1 MHSLRSAIRGAEPLA
16 DPQASIT
23 VSEFPLNHHQ
33 CFRAEIIMRDGK
45 PTVSIARW
53 KKTPAGARRTGQSLE
68 FGAHRTAAVS
78 SLLIEVQRV
87 LDALNVEG
95 ARHEPGL

>member
-1 MHSLRSAIRGAEPLA
+1 MNSLRSAIRGAEPLA

-23 VSEFPLNHHQ
+23 VSEFPLNNHQ

-53 KKTPAGARRTGQSLE
+53 KKTPAGTRRTGQSLE
-68 FGAHRTAAVS
+68 FGAHRTGTVTA
-78 SLLIEVQRV
+78 LLVEVQRV
-87 LDALNVEG
+87 LSGLQTEG
-95 ARHEPGL
+95 GAS